1 MYNILAEVET
11 AQQLLVLYSMRLLQP
26 HQIWL
31 CLLNHQQD
39 IRRKRSNGSLL
50 LMSLVL
56 QQLLQPPRQSL
67 WLHILQAAADELVL
81 DEHREVLL
89 TVKHQRL
96 KGWRLTV
103 DSQPLVKHLT
113 AASQSLAAAARLVS
127 RHQRACP

>member
-1 MYNILAEVET
+1 MLLRHRRSDRKKQGVSPRNRKSDSMSDGKRPGSWLMYWLTTSSTWMYNILAEVET
-11 AQQLLVLYSMRLLQP
+11 AQQLLVLYSMQLLQP

-67 WLHILQAAADELVL
+67 WLHTLQAASNELVL
-81 DEHREVLL
+81 DEH
-89 TVKHQRL
+89 
-96 KGWRLTV
+96 
-103 DSQPLVKHLT
+103 
-113 AASQSLAAAARLVS
+113 
-127 RHQRACP
+127 

>member
-1 MYNILAEVET
+1 MLLWHRRLDRKKQGVSPQNRKSDSMSDGKRPGSWLMYWLTTSSTWMYNILAEVET
-11 AQQLLVLYSMRLLQP
+11 AQQLLVLYSMQLLQP

-67 WLHILQAAADELVL
+67 WLHTLQAASNELVL
-81 DEHREVLL
+81 DEH
-89 TVKHQRL
+89 
-96 KGWRLTV
+96 
-103 DSQPLVKHLT
+103 
-113 AASQSLAAAARLVS
+113 
-127 RHQRACP
+127 